1 MKSQATR
8 QPLPTFSSTVYSL
21 QMKQTVLLN
30 LLIGTLIVETGFFL
44 IENGIPTKPGIVWRI
59 GFFILTPLTL
69 AVLIWLRLRWAAM
82 ACVIYATVGLA
93 LDIATIIQVLAKDS
107 EVGVSLTGNVV
118 SGLFYFLLIV
128 FGGRSFLDVGPG
140 PMPLEPRP
148 PNPPS
153 LS

>member
-1 MKSQATR
+1 M
-8 QPLPTFSSTVYSL
+8 PTFSSTVYSL

-30 LLIGTLIVETGFFL
+30 LLIGALVVETGFFL
-44 IENGIPTKPGIVWRI
+44 IENDISIKPGMAWRI
-59 GFFILTPLTL
+59 GFFTLLPLVL
-69 AVLIWLRLRWAAM
+69 SVLIWLHLRWAAM

-93 LDIATIIQVLAKDS
+93 LDIATIIQALTKDS
-107 EVGVSLTGNVV
+107 EVGISLIANVV